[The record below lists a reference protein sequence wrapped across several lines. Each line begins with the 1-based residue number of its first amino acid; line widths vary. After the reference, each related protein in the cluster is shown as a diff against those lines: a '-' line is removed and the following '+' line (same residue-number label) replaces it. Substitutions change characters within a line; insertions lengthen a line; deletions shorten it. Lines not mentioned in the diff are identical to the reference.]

1 MQEERK
7 EKIEVMHTAY
17 NYLERLEQG
26 IDECAM
32 LFREKQLDKA
42 NEQLVLIVEGLE
54 WLIDAISLTSDVR
67 ENVIDVTK
75 MTPMLKEIVEAMQN
89 TDVILVAD
97 LLYYEV
103 LENVKGWRSGLGEE
117 LLRLDSINM

>member
-67 ENVIDVTK
+67 EKVIDVTK

-103 LENVKGWRSGLGEE
+103 LENVKEWRSGLGEE